1 MKQMKIC
8 AIYLAAGQSKRMGE
22 NKLALPLKKT
32 TVGSFAFQAA
42 LKSELEHIIVVAKE
56 EDCLAWMDPSF
67 FQEPFK
73 EKWSLARCQDAV
85 LGQAHSLKCGLNAAL
100 KWNPYG
106 IMILLADQPFLTI
119 KAINELIFL
128 GEQIQKKKE
137 LTEVSY
143 VGASFQGIPRPPI
156 LFFQQ
161 AIPFLLELNG
171 DEGARQLL
179 QKSIL
184 KGRLLEVEDE
194 SILFDL
200 DTKED
205 YARAVNGSIKK

>member
-1 MKQMKIC
+1 
-8 AIYLAAGQSKRMGE
+8 
-22 NKLALPLKKT
+22 
-32 TVGSFAFQAA
+32 
-42 LKSELEHIIVVAKE
+42 
-56 EDCLAWMDPSF
+56 
-67 FQEPFK
+67 
-73 EKWSLARCQDAV
+73 
-85 LGQAHSLKCGLNAAL
+85 
-100 KWNPYG
+100 
-106 IMILLADQPFLTI
+106 MILLADQPFLTI